1 MDFNDIMER
10 LRAGED
16 IQTIGDEFAQMLNDA
31 ETARKAEIEEERLAA
46 EAEKKAKA
54 DREAEQALKLELAT
68 NLANAFN
75 AYVSFAF
82 PGFDE
87 DIVSAETIV
96 ETMDSVASMVNW
108 FKPAKTPSK
117 AKVIVKPLRADQTPD
132 DVLSD
137 FLKKFG
143 W

>member
-1 MDFNDIMER
+1 MNFNDIMER

-16 IQTIGDEFAQMLNDA
+16 IQSIGDEFAALMNKAVQ
-31 ETARKAEIEEERLAA
+31 AREKEIETERLAA
-46 EAEKKAKA
+46 EAEKKAQA

-82 PGFDE
+82 PDLDE
-87 DIVSAETIV
+87 EIVSAETVI
-96 ETMDSVASMVNW
+96 ETIDSITSMLNW

-132 DVLSD
+132 DILSD